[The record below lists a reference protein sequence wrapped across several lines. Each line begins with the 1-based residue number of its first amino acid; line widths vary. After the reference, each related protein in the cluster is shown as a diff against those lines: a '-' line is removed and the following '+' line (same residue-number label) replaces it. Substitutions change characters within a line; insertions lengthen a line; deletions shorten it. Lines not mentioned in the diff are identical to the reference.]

1 MTDVLTE
8 KTLGGLEVT
17 TVAESPEYINMIV
30 YGNPGAGKTVLAG
43 SADVVPELRPV
54 LFLDVEGGTLS
65 IRDRYPDVEVVRL
78 QSWADMQRVYDGL
91 YKGEHDYQT
100 VVLDSLTEMQ
110 KFSMYNIMRDV
121 LKEHP
126 DRDPEVP
133 SIREWGKNIEQ
144 IRKLVRAFRDL
155 PMNSIFTALAATD
168 KDNKTGQV
176 ITRPSLSGKLAMEV
190 GGFVDIMLYMNTK
203 VIDGEILR
211 LVQSVGTDSVVAK
224 DRSDNLPPVVENPDM
239 QTLYDHVFKTGEKE

>member
-1 MTDVLTE
+1 
-8 KTLGGLEVT
+8 
-17 TVAESPEYINMIV
+17 
-30 YGNPGAGKTVLAG
+30 
-43 SADVVPELRPV
+43 
-54 LFLDVEGGTLS
+54 
-65 IRDRYPDVEVVRL
+65 
-78 QSWADMQRVYDGL
+78 MQRVYDGL

-100 VVLDSLTEMQ
+100 VVLDSLTEIQ

-155 PMNSIFTALAATD
+155 PMNTIFTALATTD

-176 ITRPSLSGKLAMEV
+176 TTRPSLSGKLAMEV

-203 VIDGEILR
+203 VVDGELLR
-211 LVQSVGTDSVVAK
+211 LVQSVGTDSVIAK
-224 DRSDNLPPVVENPDM
+224 DRSDNLPSIVENPDM
-239 QTLYDHVFKTGEKE
+239 QELYNLVFKTGAQE

>member
-1 MTDVLTE
+1 MTDVLTD

-65 IRDRYPDVEVVRL
+65 IRDRFPDVDVVRL
-78 QSWADMQRVYDGL
+78 QSWSNMQSVYDAL
-91 YKGEHDYQT
+91 YKMDHGYQT

-121 LKEHP
+121 MREHP
-126 DRDPEVP
+126 DRDPEGR
-133 SIREWGKNIEQ
+133 SIREWGKNIER
-144 IRKLVRAFRDL
+144 IR
-155 PMNSIFTALAATD
+155 
-168 KDNKTGQV
+168 
-176 ITRPSLSGKLAMEV
+176 
-190 GGFVDIMLYMNTK
+190 
-203 VIDGEILR
+203 
-211 LVQSVGTDSVVAK
+211 
-224 DRSDNLPPVVENPDM
+224 
-239 QTLYDHVFKTGEKE
+239 